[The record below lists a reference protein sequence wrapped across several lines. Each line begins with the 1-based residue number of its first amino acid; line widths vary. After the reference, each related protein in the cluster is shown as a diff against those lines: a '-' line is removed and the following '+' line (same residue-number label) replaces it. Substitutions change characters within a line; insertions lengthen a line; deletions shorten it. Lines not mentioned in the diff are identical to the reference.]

1 MYTPWWQRL
10 SKPTLEE
17 RFELRKFKLGGPVK
31 RYGFKYGGSW
41 ADWKTNYEDQMTFEQ
56 YLQDNDIVK
65 KPHFLDKKAKGGKVK
80 PQRRLKAAAFLLAP
94 ALLPYAATFLGAVG
108 VTAAWNSPTGLALQ
122 RKIQNYFEDKPEE
135 VPKFK
140 EYLKTQGVPI
150 DKELTNW
157 SQSFADADDQTFK
170 TVTET
175 PAGTWIGPDAGQIE
189 KEKEKIKERL
199 KPGETKP
206 IDQGAITT
214 GSPPPEIKKWEPPV
228 SGGKIDIPLT
238 TGGSEIPETKLEDLI
253 FTMSKS
259 GKEYR
264 DQTKENMDSETVT
277 EIEEIVKDYREKK
290 TKPDKTQPTMKS
302 YEKQELITMV
312 LEKYKENEGV
322 YPTGSQLKVLIPQMS
337 DLSKQIQDM
346 KVELPGASANYDRM
360 DPTYIKTME
369 SNAQTRANEGNTI
382 SIFGKKNFYPK
393 EITLADGSVVDG
405 EKFFIDNLVKRTE
418 MGPNRKDT
426 QAVTLTDKKL
436 AELFNTNIRKIEK
449 ATKNLREDANFT
461 ADYPPKRDPNY
472 ARLQTEKIIK
482 EAREYLKPSELKNVI
497 DQENQIWELNTAFKN
512 GTLKITDYPNLV
524 IAINTTLDKE
534 TGILDHSI
542 KKTNK
547 EMTERAMKPTG
558 LFNVSHTVPKTSKQ
572 KNIEYLRYRN
582 LSDYKTNQGLFKSM
596 DAYVKNQIDKP
607 DYEERLADFDRY
619 MKKMGLRVK
628 IGNRFFGLDEKMFDS
643 NTGEHTG
650 MNRTLKYYGLPEFKN
665 GVPLKKQKMAEGGLS
680 GVDQYLMNRYR

>member
-1 MYTPWWQRL
+1 MSSTDIKDYYRRAWG
-10 SKPTLEE
+10 LED
-17 RFELRKFKLGGPVK
+17 RP
-31 RYGFKYGGSW
+31 GFKYGGSW
-41 ADWKTNYEDQMTFEQ
+41 ADWMVNFSDQMTFEE
-56 YLQDNDIVK
+56 YLQDDNLVK
-65 KPHFLDKKAKGGKVK
+65 KPHFLDRKAEGGKVRK
-80 PQRRLKAAAFLLAP
+80 RHAIGLAVP
-94 ALLPYAATFLGAVG
+94 IY
-108 VTAAWNSPTGLALQ
+108 TGLVALTGMTMNAA
-122 RKIQNYFEDKPEE
+122 KNYLDKNPEIYNKLASNFDGNMEKLKENISRYIPGIHGPKTKEQEKLEKLGQKETFPDQSED
-135 VPKFK
+135 
-140 EYLKTQGVPI
+140 
-150 DKELTNW
+150 W
-157 SQSFADADDQTFK
+157 SKSF
-170 TVTET
+170 
-175 PAGTWIGPDAGQIE
+175 
-189 KEKEKIKERL
+189 
-199 KPGETKP
+199 GETERFPIADQKKP
-206 IDQGAITT
+206 
-214 GSPPPEIKKWEPPV
+214 EPPV

-238 TGGSEIPETKLEDLI
+238 TGGSEIPETKKEDII
-253 FTMSKS
+253 FTMAKS

-436 AELFNTNIRKIEK
+436 AELYNTNIRKIEK

>member
-1 MYTPWWQRL
+1 
-10 SKPTLEE
+10 
-17 RFELRKFKLGGPVK
+17 
-31 RYGFKYGGSW
+31 
-41 ADWKTNYEDQMTFEQ
+41 
-56 YLQDNDIVK
+56 
-65 KPHFLDKKAKGGKVK
+65 
-80 PQRRLKAAAFLLAP
+80 
-94 ALLPYAATFLGAVG
+94 
-108 VTAAWNSPTGLALQ
+108 
-122 RKIQNYFEDKPEE
+122 
-135 VPKFK
+135 
-140 EYLKTQGVPI
+140 
-150 DKELTNW
+150 
-157 SQSFADADDQTFK
+157 
-170 TVTET
+170 
-175 PAGTWIGPDAGQIE
+175 
-189 KEKEKIKERL
+189 
-199 KPGETKP
+199 
-206 IDQGAITT
+206 
-214 GSPPPEIKKWEPPV
+214 
-228 SGGKIDIPLT
+228 
-238 TGGSEIPETKLEDLI
+238 
-253 FTMSKS
+253 
-259 GKEYR
+259 
-264 DQTKENMDSETVT
+264 
-277 EIEEIVKDYREKK
+277 
-290 TKPDKTQPTMKS
+290 MKS

-312 LEKYKENEGV
+312 LEKYKANEGV
-322 YPTGSQLKVLIPQMS
+322 LPTGSQLKVLIPQMS

-346 KVELPGASANYDRM
+346 KVELPGAIANYDRM
-360 DPTYIKTME
+360 DPAYIETME
-369 SNAQTRANEGNTI
+369 SNAQTRATEGNTI

-542 KKTNK
+542 KKTEE
-547 EMTERAMKPTG
+547 EMQERAMKPTG